1 MQPLSTLDSVRRLA
15 GDDTP
20 VRSASEVK
28 SGWSGIVR
36 EVARHGEVIVTH
48 HGRPQAVV
56 VDVEAYADLV
66 RRAQASD
73 PLDLLAAEFDRR
85 FATLDTPAGASRLRR
100 AAAGGIVSPARRR
113 KDGGLAGR

>member
-1 MQPLSTLDSVRRLA
+1 MQPLRNIDHVRQLA

-36 EVARHGEVIVTH
+36 EVVRHGEVIVTH

-66 RRAQASD
+66 RRANAND
-73 PLDLLAAEFDRR
+73 PLEVLAAEFDRR
-85 FATLDTPAGASRLRR
+85 FAALDTPAGASRLRSV
-100 AAAGGIVSPARRR
+100 AAGGITSPARRR
-113 KDGGLAGR
+113 RDAIRSR